1 MRVSLGLVADIS
13 ETTCVAAGDQHAVV
27 FRIGDEVRA
36 YRNRCVHQDSAL
48 AGGWIRDGVL
58 SCPLHFWRYRADD
71 GRHIGTTQSLE
82 PYPVEIIDGEAFV
95 EVPDLPAP
103 KSLRQQLLE
112 RASEYN
118 RDEAF
123 LRDHTRR
130 AKTQADA

>member
-1 MRVSLGLVADIS
+1 VADIS
-13 ETTCVAAGDQHAVV
+13 ELSCVSAGDDRAIV

-71 GRHIGTTQSLE
+71 GRHIGTTMTLE
-82 PYPVEIIDGEAFV
+82 QFPVEVIGGEAFV
-95 EVPDLPAP
+95 EVPDAP
-103 KSLRQQLLE
+103 PQKSLRQQLLE
-112 RASEYN
+112 RASTYD

-123 LRDHTRR
+123 RRD
-130 AKTQADA
+130 QA

>member
-1 MRVSLGLVADIS
+1 MRVSLGPIADIS
-13 ETTCVAAGDQHAVV
+13 ESTCVAAGDERAVV
-27 FRIGDEVRA
+27 FRIGDQIRA
-36 YRNRCVHQDSAL
+36 YRNRCVHQDSPL

-82 PYPVEIIDGEAFV
+82 RYPVEIVDGEAFV

-103 KSLRQQLLE
+103 KSLREQLLE
-112 RASEYN
+112 RAREYD

-123 LRDHTRR
+123 LRDHTRSAR
-130 AKTQADA
+130 NQADT

>member
-1 MRVSLGLVADIS
+1 MRVAIGRVADIS
-13 ETTCVAAGDQHAVV
+13 ESTCVPAGDDRAIV

-71 GRHIGTTQSLE
+71 GRHIGTTMTLE
-82 PYPVEIIDGEAFV
+82 QYPVEVIDGEAFV
-95 EVPDLPAP
+95 EVPDPPPP

-112 RASEYN
+112 RASNYD

-123 LRDHTRR
+123 RRD
-130 AKTQADA
+130 QV